1 MDDDTKKRI
10 KEIGGEAVLFDVPMS
25 QYTTFKV
32 GGNVEAIYRARNLE
46 ELKEMMAFI
55 TDGGIP
61 YLILGEGSNLL
72 VRDGGLNG
80 VAIVLDGYFASVE
93 DNNMAEPCI
102 LSGAGLL
109 LNKLVNF
116 CTEKGLAGVEFLAG
130 IPGTLGGGLA
140 MNAGTGAQEIK
151 DVIREVTVL
160 TKKGGILERRD
171 SLNLRFKYREL
182 DLSIGE
188 IILSAILNL
197 KRDKP
202 ASIRKR
208 VISIIKQRKERFPLD
223 MPSAGSIFKNPEGNH
238 AGRLIDASGLKGR
251 SIGGAMISIKHA
263 NFIVNKGNAS
273 ASDILALM
281 DLAIIKV
288 REMFNI
294 QLSPE
299 IKIVGEE

>member
-1 MDDDTKKRI
+1 MDADTKKRM

-25 QYTTFKV
+25 QYTTFRV
-32 GGNVEAIYRARNLE
+32 GGNAEAIYRAGNLE
-46 ELKEMMAFI
+46 DLEEMMAFI
-55 TDGGIP
+55 VDVGIP

-80 VAIVLDGYFASVE
+80 VAIILDGYFASIE
-93 DNNMAEPCI
+93 DNNMAKPCI
-102 LSGAGLL
+102 LAGAGLH

-130 IPGTLGGGLA
+130 IPGTLGGGVA
-140 MNAGTGAQEIK
+140 MNAGTGNQEIK

-160 TKKGGILERRD
+160 TRSGILERRD
-171 SLNLRFKYREL
+171 SLNLKFKYREL
-182 DLSIGE
+182 DLNIGE

-197 KRDKP
+197 RLDKP

-208 VISIIKQRKERFPLD
+208 VISNIKRRKERFPLD

-238 AGRLIDASGLKGR
+238 AGRLIDAAGLKGR

-263 NFIVNKGNAS
+263 NFIVNKGKAS

-281 DLAIIKV
+281 DLAIVKV
-288 REMFNI
+288 REMFNV

-299 IKIVGEE
+299 IKIVG